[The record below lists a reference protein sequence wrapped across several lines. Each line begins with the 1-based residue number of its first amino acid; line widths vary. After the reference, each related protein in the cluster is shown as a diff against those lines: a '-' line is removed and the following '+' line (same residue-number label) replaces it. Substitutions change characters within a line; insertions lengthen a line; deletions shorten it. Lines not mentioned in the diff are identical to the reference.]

1 MFRYQ
6 RDKIVDD
13 SPPRD
18 DRPLMVRY
26 RRDTLLDKIGELS
39 RFRVLL
45 SLLQRKKILLLL
57 FFNIELQISFD
68 YIDIWMSKLN
78 NNFLILLEK
87 F

>member
-6 RDKIVDD
+6 RDEIVDD

-26 RRDTLLDKIGELS
+26 RRDALLDKIGELS

-45 SLLQRKKILLLL
+45 SLLQRKKILLLS
-57 FFNIELQISFD
+57 FNVELEISFD
-68 YIDIWMSKLN
+68 YIDIWMSN
-78 NNFLILLEK
+78 N
-87 F
+87 

>member
-6 RDKIVDD
+6 RDEIVDD

-26 RRDTLLDKIGELS
+26 RRDALLDKIGELS
-39 RFRVLL
+39 RFGVLL
-45 SLLQRKKILLLL
+45 SLLQRKKILLL
-57 FFNIELQISFD
+57 FFNIELEISFD

>member
-6 RDKIVDD
+6 RDEIVDD

-26 RRDTLLDKIGELS
+26 RRDALLDKIGELS

-45 SLLQRKKILLLL
+45 SLLQRKKILLLS
-57 FFNIELQISFD
+57 FNVELEISFD

>member
-6 RDKIVDD
+6 RDEIVDD

-26 RRDTLLDKIGELS
+26 RRDALLDKIGELS

-45 SLLQRKKILLLL
+45 SLLQRKKILLL
-57 FFNIELQISFD
+57 FFNVELEISFD
-68 YIDIWMSKLN
+68 YIDIWMSN
-78 NNFLILLEK
+78 N
-87 F
+87 

>member
-6 RDKIVDD
+6 RDEIVDD

-26 RRDTLLDKIGELS
+26 RRDALLDKIGELS

-45 SLLQRKKILLLL
+45 SLLQRKKILLLS
-57 FFNIELQISFD
+57 FNVELEISFD
-68 YIDIWMSKLN
+68 YIDIWMS